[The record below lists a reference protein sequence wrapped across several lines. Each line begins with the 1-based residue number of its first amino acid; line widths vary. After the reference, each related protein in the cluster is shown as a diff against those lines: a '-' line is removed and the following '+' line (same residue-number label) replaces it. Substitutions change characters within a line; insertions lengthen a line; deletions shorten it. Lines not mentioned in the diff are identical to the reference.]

1 MNCAHCG
8 TSLPEKRRR
17 DQVYCSNACSARAS
31 ERRRK
36 DGQPV
41 PPRWRH
47 PALTADDPV
56 LRAAA
61 RHAQE
66 LGQVGGWNPSTTRC
80 VLDGLVTVLT
90 SLPAGERVP
99 LSEVRA
105 RPQRWV
111 SRPRLIEVLT
121 DLDLLH
127 DDSAPA
133 IRSWIDRVT
142 SHLAPGFINPVRQW
156 LLVLLNGDT
165 RSRPR
170 SASSIY
176 VYFGCIRPFL
186 DDWAAGYDHLREV
199 TRSDIRTALGPLSGS
214 RRATATSAMR
224 SLFGFAKKRGLI
236 FSNPTTGLKGR
247 PADFALLPMAD
258 EEIRAIEQQA
268 DDLAGQVIIALAAE
282 NAARTGAIR
291 HLTLDDLDLANR
303 RITLAGRPQRL
314 GDLSHRA
321 LRRWLH
327 HRRATWPH
335 TTNPHVLI
343 SDKTAHGTGPISQQF
358 VTSRMNRTGCSV
370 DRIRKDRILHEALA
384 GGADP
389 LHLSLVFGI
398 SHSTAARYSAVA
410 EHLLADE
417 LDQTPQP

>member
-1 MNCAHCG
+1 M
-8 TSLPEKRRR
+8 
-17 DQVYCSNACSARAS
+17 
-31 ERRRK
+31 
-36 DGQPV
+36 
-41 PPRWRH
+41 
-47 PALTADDPV
+47 TANDPV

-61 RHAQE
+61 HHVQV
-66 LGQVGGWNPSTTRC
+66 LGQIGGWNPSTTRC

-90 SLPAGERVP
+90 GLPAGERVS

-105 RPQRWV
+105 RPHRWV
-111 SRPRLIEVLT
+111 SRPRLIDVLI

-127 DDSAPA
+127 DDSDPA
-133 IRSWIDRVT
+133 IKSWIDRVT
-142 SHLAPGFINPVRQW
+142 IPFTPGFIIPVRQW
-156 LLVLLNGDT
+156 LLILLNGDA
-165 RSRPR
+165 RARPR

-176 VYFGCIRPFL
+176 VYFGAIRPFL
-186 DDWAAGYDHLREV
+186 DDWAASYDHLREV
-199 TRSDIRTALGPLSGS
+199 TRSDIHAALGPLSGS
-214 RRATATSAMR
+214 RRATTISALR

-236 FSNPTTGLKGR
+236 FSNPTIRLKGR

-268 DDLAGQVIIALAAE
+268 EDLAGRVIIALAAE

-303 RITLAGRPQRL
+303 RIILAGRRQRL

-321 LRRWLH
+321 LRRWLRY
-327 HRRATWPH
+327 RRTTWPH
-335 TTNPHVLI
+335 TNNPHVLI
-343 SDKTAHGTGPISQQF
+343 SNKTAYGAGPISQAF
-358 VTSRMNRTGCSV
+358 VTLRMNRIGCSV